1 MEQAKARNPNIKLY
15 GLAWGAPG
23 WIGNGN
29 FWSTDIDQLPGRLA
43 GLRQARTG

>member
-1 MEQAKARNPNIKLY
+1 MEQAKARNPNIKLS

-29 FWSTDIDQLPGRLA
+29 FWSQDMIDYLISLA
-43 GLRQARTG
+43 GLRQASTA